1 MSGRLIAAVRDRLRQ
16 HCRSWLFRLRMAS
29 HQVQNAA
36 DCAVAGADTQAQNR
50 SDRYQK
56 RDRDHYLVQA
66 RYRLSYDAC
75 TTTPDVKKALSG

>member
-1 MSGRLIAAVRDRLRQ
+1 MRDCFGQDCRGRFLGLRV
-16 HCRSWLFRLRMAS
+16 AS
-29 HQVQNAA
+29 HEMENAA

-50 SDRYQK
+50 GDRYQK
-56 RDRDHYLVQA
+56 RDDDHYLVQA